1 MKLLRSLPFIF
12 LFAAIPT
19 VAEVT
24 YTAAK
29 IVFNHPGPYTQDQ
42 LETAAGIHPG
52 ASFKSDDLGAAAQR
66 LVDTGFFSDVGA
78 TLTGRVDSATVLF
91 DIKPIDRSQMVHVG
105 FQNFAWLTHAE
116 IESALQAKAPLFLD
130 YLPETSP
137 LLDDFS
143 ATLTAALAA
152 KGITAKV
159 THDTIEPTLVSPERT
174 LEFRIA
180 LPSVRVANVKLD
192 GVSPDLVP
200 LIQKSVNAAARAPYS
215 ESPTG
220 ATTADRILAPLLDA
234 GYIQASLSNI
244 TLAPTLSGD
253 GASVVISATLTPGDI
268 YHVSSV
274 TFAGTPLLSADSF
287 AASAKLHPGDIASRA
302 QLFETLKPL
311 DAAYRRQ
318 GYMDVVIAAAPKP
331 DLATHQVAYTISVT
345 PGEQYRIHE
354 VTADNLAPAARADF
368 DRGFQMKPGDIFN
381 PDYVTGFLKN
391 NTALQAL
398 RGYSASYK
406 AYADPNAHTVDL
418 VLTFTNGPGAN
429 LITVSP

>member
-1 MKLLRSLPFIF
+1 MKLLRSFAFIL
-12 LFAAIPT
+12 LFAAIPA

-29 IVFNHPGPYTQDQ
+29 IVFNHPGPYSQDQ
-42 LETAAGIHPG
+42 LEAAAGIHPG
-52 ASFKSDDLGAAAQR
+52 TSFKSDDLGTAAQR

-78 TLTGRVDSATVLF
+78 TLAGRVDAATVLF

-105 FQNFAWLTHAE
+105 FENFVWLTHAE
-116 IESALQAKAPLFLD
+116 IESALHAKAPLFVD
-130 YLPETSP
+130 YLAETSP

-143 ATLTAALAA
+143 AALTLALAA

-159 THDTIEPTLVSPERT
+159 AHDTIEPTHLSPERT

-180 LPSVRVANVKLD
+180 SLSVHVANVKLD
-192 GVSPDLVP
+192 GVSPDLAP
-200 LIQKSVNAAARAPYS
+200 LIQKSVNAAAHAPYS
-215 ESPTG
+215 ESPSG

-234 GYIQASLSNI
+234 GYLQASLSSV

-253 GASVVISATLTPGDI
+253 TASVVLSATLSPGDI
-268 YHVSSV
+268 YHVSCI
-274 TFAGTPLLSADSF
+274 TFAGTPLLSAESF
-287 AASAKLHPGDIASRA
+287 AASAKLHPGDIASRHL
-302 QLFETLKPL
+302 LFDTLAPL

-331 DLATHQVAYTISVT
+331 DPTTHQVAYTISVT

-354 VTADNLAPAARADF
+354 VTADNLDPAARADF
-368 DRGFQMKPGDIFN
+368 DRGFLMKPGDLFN

-398 RGYSASYK
+398 LGYSATYK
-406 AYADPNAHTVDL
+406 AYADPNTHTVDL
-418 VLTFTNGPGAN
+418 VLTFYRGA
-429 LITVSP
+429 TH